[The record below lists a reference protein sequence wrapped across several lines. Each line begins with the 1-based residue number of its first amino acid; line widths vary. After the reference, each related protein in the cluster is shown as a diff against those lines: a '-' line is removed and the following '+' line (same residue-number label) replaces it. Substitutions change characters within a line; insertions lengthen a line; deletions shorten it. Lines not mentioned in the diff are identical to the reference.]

1 MADLLDIFN
10 QDAFRVTTM
19 AQAMREIKYVPSYL
33 SSLGIFRE
41 SYIDTVDI
49 VIEKDADQQIF
60 IVPSSPRGAP
70 GVTFGKGRRTM
81 RKLAAPHYQVDDAI
95 YADEVQAARA
105 MGDPIA
111 VETLIGKI
119 TRRAGEV
126 SQSFALTEE
135 RQKLA
140 VVTKGLLLDADGS
153 TMYDYYAEFGESL
166 PTEIAFD
173 LANASPARGALRK
186 LCAALVRSM
195 GTTLDGIPYSG
206 IMALCSDSFFDAF
219 STHIEV
225 EKTYLNWVE
234 AQNLRTPL
242 VTVGQGAQTGIWG
255 AFSMFGIYWVNYRGG
270 QTVGIPTDKVYFIP
284 IGTPDLFRSV
294 YVPAD
299 YMETVNTVGQRLY
312 SKVWRMDNDKGMNME
327 FQSNVLHYCV
337 RPRCIFSGRLGA

>member
-41 SYIDTVDI
+41 TYIDTVDI

-70 GVTFGKGRRTM
+70 GVTFGKGRRQM

-140 VVTKGLLLDADGS
+140 VVTKGLLLDADGT
-153 TMYDYYAEFGESL
+153 TMYDYYAEFGETM

-173 LANASPARGALRK
+173 LANVSPARGALRK
-186 LCAALVRSM
+186 LCAALVRQM
-195 GTTLDGIPYSG
+195 GTTLDGIPFSG

-219 STHIEV
+219 SVHPEV
-225 EKTYLNWVE
+225 TGPYQNWAAAV
-234 AQNLRTPL
+234 NLQQPL
-242 VTVGQGAQTGIWG
+242 IGNGQVGGIWG
-255 AFSMFGIYWVNYRGG
+255 AFKMFDIYWVNYRGG
-270 QTVGIPTDKVYFIP
+270 QTVGIPTDKAYFIP
-284 IGTPDLFRSV
+284 LGTPDLFRSV

-299 YMETVNTVGQRLY
+299 YMETVNTLGQRLY

-337 RPRCIFSGRLGA
+337 RPRCIFSARLGS